1 MKNIILI
8 CFLFVGVQVNAQ
20 DTIRLQD
27 KVNGNAIANAHF
39 LYQNQKGVSSDEGLI
54 TIKAVAEA
62 SLIISHI
69 NYGKLEVTSLEVM
82 KAIETGILNLKESYI
97 SLMPAMVIARGNGK
111 YESDI
116 VEVNAS
122 GKLSH
127 DAGDFLSQ
135 NSFISGIRKSGNYGF
150 DPVMRGF
157 KYDQLNIVMD
167 NGLSATAACPNR
179 MDPPASQ
186 IPLAMVDQV
195 EIIRGPHSL
204 RFGNAFGGSIHFKS
218 KPASFTDETKWFGRV
233 SGSYESNG
241 NIKRTEALA
250 GVKGEFYNIAL
261 VAAYNVGDDYDY
273 GKGNNYEFSDESKIP
288 SSFNRRNI
296 GLSSVFKLD
305 DRQSLKLVV
314 NNNYA
319 EDVDFPALN
328 MDLREDD
335 TWLMNIQHK
344 INFKNSNLTSLST
357 SVYGS
362 FVDHIM
368 DNLGK
373 VLIPRNVNAI
383 TEAKTK
389 NYGARTEA
397 SFGFKNSS
405 LFAGIDFKSEEAEGN
420 RYREILMGPMTG
432 NTIQDNIW
440 QDSRIR
446 KIGLFGE
453 SHFSWDE
460 VYFVAS
466 SRLEY
471 NQAESRDKDSE
482 FFDDNKDDPSD
493 KLNIS
498 LSFGAT
504 YDISK
509 EVRMGLWLGRAERS
523 GGLTERFINYLAVDS
538 DPFERIGNTKLKS
551 EVNYQID
558 YNFTWKRKQFELGIN
573 LFQSYLRDYISSEI
587 RSDLTPLM
595 PTAPGVK
602 QYMNIDKAIMRGF
615 EFSWYQEIGP
625 LLYHRINAAY
635 TYGKNKVNN
644 QALPEIPPL
653 DIRYSFGGH
662 FFKDKFL
669 PEFTLRNV
677 SRQTRISSDY
687 GETETPAFSLLDFKA
702 SYFINDKIQLLTG
715 VRNIFDEAYYEH
727 LSRSVKGSQR
737 SIYAPGRSFYVT
749 LSLGL

>member
-8 CFLFVGVQVNAQ
+8 CLLFIGVQINAQ
-20 DTIRLQD
+20 ETISLQNIA
-27 KVNGNAIANAHF
+27 NGDVIANAHF
-39 LYQNQKGVSSDEGLI
+39 LYQNQKGISTEEGLI
-54 TIKAVAEA
+54 TIEPVDEA
-62 SLIISHI
+62 TLIISHV
-69 NYGKLEVTSLEVM
+69 NYGKLEVSSADVL
-82 KAIETGILNLKESYI
+82 KAIETGVLKLKQSYI
-97 SLMPAMVIARGNGK
+97 SLMPATVIARSNGK
-111 YESDI
+111 AESD
-116 VEVNAS
+116 VVKVSAS

-135 NSFISGIRKSGNYGF
+135 NSFISGIRKSGGYGF

-186 IPLAMVDQV
+186 IPLAMIDQV

-204 RFGNAFGGSIHFKS
+204 RFGSAFGGSIHFKS
-218 KPASFTDETKWFGRV
+218 SPASFSDEAKWFGRA

-250 GVKGEFYNIAL
+250 GVKGEFYNLAFM
-261 VAAYNVGDDYDY
+261 AAYNEGNDYEDGD
-273 GKGNNYEFSDESKIP
+273 GIKIP

-296 GLSSVFKLD
+296 GLSSLFKLSD
-305 DRQSLKLVV
+305 SQSLKLVV

-335 TWLMNIQHK
+335 TWLMNVLHK

-357 SVYGS
+357 SFYGS
-362 FVDHIM
+362 FVDHTM

-373 VLIPRNVNAI
+373 DLNLRMVNAI

-389 NYGARTEA
+389 NYGARSEA
-397 SFGFKNSS
+397 SFEFEKSS

-420 RYREILMGPMTG
+420 RYREMLMGPMVG
-432 NTIQDNIW
+432 QTIQDNIW

-453 SHFSWDE
+453 SHFSWYE
-460 VYFVAS
+460 LYFVAS
-466 SRLEY
+466 SRLEF
-471 NQAESRDKDSE
+471 NQAESRDKDSK
-482 FFDDNKDDPSD
+482 FFYTNKDDPSN
-493 KLNIS
+493 KLNVS
-498 LSFGAT
+498 LSVGAS
-504 YDISK
+504 YDLSK

-523 GGLTERFINYLAVDS
+523 GGLTERFINYLSVDR
-538 DPFERIGNTKLKS
+538 DPYERIGNTKLKS

-558 YNFTWKRKQFELGIN
+558 YNFTWRRKQFELGVN

-587 RSDLTPLM
+587 RDDLTPLM
-595 PTAPGVK
+595 PTALGVK
-602 QYMNIDKAIMRGF
+602 QYVNIDKAVMRGF
-615 EFSWYQEIGP
+615 EVSWYQEIGP
-625 LLYHRINAAY
+625 FLYHKVNLAY
-635 TYGKNKVNN
+635 TYGKNTVMN
-644 QALPEIPPL
+644 QPLPEIPPL
-653 DIRYSFGGH
+653 DIRYSLGGH
-662 FFKDKFL
+662 FFKDKFH
-669 PEFTLRNV
+669 PEFSLRNV
-677 SRQTRISSDY
+677 SKQNRISSEY
-687 GETETPAFSLLDFKA
+687 GETKTPAFSLIDFKNTY
-702 SYFINDKIQLLTG
+702 SFNDRIQMIVG
-715 VRNIFDEAYYEH
+715 VRNISDQAYYEH
-727 LSRSVKGSQR
+727 LSRSVKGNQR
-737 SIYAPGRSFYVT
+737 PIYAPGRSYYLT

>member
-8 CFLFVGVQVNAQ
+8 CLFFIGVQVNAQ
-20 DTIRLQD
+20 KTIRLQNI
-27 KVNGNAIANAHF
+27 VNGDVITNAHF
-39 LYQNQKGVSSDEGLI
+39 LYQNQKGISSDEGLI
-54 TIKAVAEA
+54 TITPIAEA
-62 SLIISHI
+62 ILLISHV
-69 NYGKLEVTSLEVM
+69 NYGKLEITALEVH
-82 KAIETGILNLKESYI
+82 KAIETGILSLEQSYV
-97 SLMPAMVIARGNGK
+97 SLMPATVIARNNGK

-116 VEVNAS
+116 VKVNAS

-127 DAGDFLSQ
+127 DAGSFLSQ
-135 NSFISGIRKSGNYGF
+135 NSFISGIRKSGSYGF

-218 KPASFTDETKWFGRV
+218 KPASFTDETKWFGRA

-250 GVKGEFYNIAL
+250 GVKGEFYNISL
-261 VAAYNVGDDYDY
+261 MAAYNEGNDYEDGD
-273 GKGNNYEFSDESKIP
+273 GNKIP
-288 SSFNRRNI
+288 SSFNRRNV
-296 GLSSVFKLD
+296 GLSSIFKLD

-344 INFKNSNLTSLST
+344 INFKNSNLISLST

-362 FVDHIM
+362 FVDHTM

-373 VLIPRNVNAI
+373 VLNPRKVNAV

-397 SFGFKNSS
+397 SFEFKNSS
-405 LFAGIDFKSEEAEGN
+405 LFGGIDFKSEGAEGN
-420 RYREILMGPMTG
+420 RYREMLMGPMAG
-432 NTIQDNIW
+432 QTIHDNIW

-466 SRLEY
+466 SRLEF
-471 NQAESRDKDSE
+471 NQAESRDKDTQ
-482 FFDDNKDDPSD
+482 FFDINKDDPSD
-493 KLNIS
+493 KLNVS

-558 YNFTWKRKQFELGIN
+558 YNFTWKREHFELGVN
-573 LFQSYLRDYISSEI
+573 LFQSYLREYISSEI
-587 RSDLTPLM
+587 REDLTPLM

-602 QYMNIDKAIMRGF
+602 QFVNIDKAIMRGF

-644 QALPEIPPL
+644 QALPEISPL
-653 DIRYSFGGH
+653 DVRYSLGGH
-662 FFKDKFL
+662 LFRDKFH

-677 SRQTRISSDY
+677 SKQNRISSDY
-687 GETETPAFSLLDFKA
+687 GETKTAAFSLLDFK
-702 SYFINDKIQLLTG
+702 STYYFNDKIQVIVG
-715 VRNIFDEAYYEH
+715 VRNIADQAYYEH
-727 LSRSVKGSQR
+727 LSRSVKGGQKA
-737 SIYAPGRSFYVT
+737 IYAPGRSFYFT